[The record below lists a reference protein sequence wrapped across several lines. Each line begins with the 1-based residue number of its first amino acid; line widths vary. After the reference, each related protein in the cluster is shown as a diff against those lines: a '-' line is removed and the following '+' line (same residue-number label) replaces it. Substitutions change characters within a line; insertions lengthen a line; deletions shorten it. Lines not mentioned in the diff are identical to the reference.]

1 MITFKVSI
9 STDLAF
15 PLNNLGS
22 LHDYLG
28 PVPPSP
34 LTYVPV
40 GAALDFPAPMFWP
53 PGMAMGMNQLSTKT
67 LHRGLPICLAG
78 HDIGVLI
85 PHVQVAPSP
94 SNSMTPLHLMFSSRK
109 STFPAAQVVIEGKP
123 VTACTLTSLP
133 PAPML
138 VCADPVTL
146 PTGGA
151 PTSHLNTLQFGMTL
165 AAYLSGVLAAAATV
179 AVEAVLA
186 GIKIKKGDMV
196 VERIVSRQAFD
207 EAAEKF
213 GREAT
218 QEALQTITRRK
229 VMDSLQE
236 KLMPWNRDAL
246 IKQGVGAATGAVRA
260 YATDGPAAVKAGVGS
275 PYLKMEA
282 GVSRD
287 AGGDWTAG
295 GGGQMGSPAGT
306 LQEKATFG
314 DEEKG
319 TTVELGGGHGL
330 GGSKATAS
338 SGAGDT
344 PSETGGGST
353 YHSPNP
359 ANWGAPL

>member
-1 MITFKVSI
+1 MISFKVSI

-28 PVPPSP
+28 PIPPSP
-34 LTYVPV
+34 LAYAPI
-40 GAALDFPAPMFWP
+40 GAALDYPAPMFWP

-78 HDIGVLI
+78 HDVGVLI
-85 PHVQVAPSP
+85 PHLQLAPSP
-94 SNSMTPLHLMFSSRK
+94 SNSMTPLHVMFSSRA
-109 STFPAAQVVIEGKP
+109 STFPAAQVLIEGKP

-196 VERIVSRQAFD
+196 VEKIVKKEAFD
-207 EAAEKF
+207 EAIEGF
-213 GREAT
+213 GRKAT
-218 QEALQTITRRK
+218 QEALQGITRRR
-229 VMDSLQE
+229 VMKEMQD
-236 KLMPWNRDAL
+236 KLMPWGKDTL
-246 IKQGVGAATGAVRA
+246 IKQGAAAGAGAVRA
-260 YATDGPAAVKAGVGS
+260 WATDGPAAIKAGVGS
-275 PYLKMEA
+275 PYVKMEA
-282 GVSRD
+282 GVSRNES
-287 AGGDWTAG
+287 GDWTAG
-295 GGGQMGSPAGT
+295 GGSQVGTPAGT
-306 LQEKATFG
+306 LQEQATFG
-314 DEEKG
+314 DEKKG
-319 TTVELGGGHGL
+319 STVEAGGGHML
-330 GGSKATAS
+330 GGSKVSAS
-338 SGAGDT
+338 SGAGDA
-344 PSETGGGST
+344 PAETGEGSS
-353 YHSPNP
+353 YYSPDP
-359 ANWGAPL
+359 TNWGAPL